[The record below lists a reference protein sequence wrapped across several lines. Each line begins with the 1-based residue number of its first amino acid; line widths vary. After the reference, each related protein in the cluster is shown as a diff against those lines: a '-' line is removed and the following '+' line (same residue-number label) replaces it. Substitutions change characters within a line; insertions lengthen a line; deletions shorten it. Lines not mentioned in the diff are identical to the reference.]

1 MDSFEFEVDG
11 YKFRVSSNDGH
22 AYTCIEEF
30 RDGKWKYLSDHTFVT
45 THAFRALLANRA
57 ELVARARVAA
67 EDAEKMR
74 ALEQHVIELKGHAHK
89 CDCERWLAGEEIDED
104 GDHSY
109 QYTEGVACTC
119 GLDKLLPP
127 AAAQEGGEV

>member
-57 ELVARARVAA
+57 EVMALYREAIEEARHLLIVNIDGDEQVHRDLLDSLDARF
-67 EDAEKMR
+67 KK
-74 ALEQHVIELKGHAHK
+74 LEQPN
-89 CDCERWLAGEEIDED
+89 D
-104 GDHSY
+104 
-109 QYTEGVACTC
+109 
-119 GLDKLLPP
+119 
-127 AAAQEGGEV
+127 

>member
-57 ELVARARVAA
+57 EVMALYREAMDNARRWAEVLDGNMGSNARISKLDSL
-67 EDAEKMR
+67 DARFKKMDVG
-74 ALEQHVIELKGHAHK
+74 Q
-89 CDCERWLAGEEIDED
+89 
-104 GDHSY
+104 
-109 QYTEGVACTC
+109 
-119 GLDKLLPP
+119 
-127 AAAQEGGEV
+127 

>member
-57 ELVARARVAA
+57 ELLALYREAMEVARDMAGTFTPIICDDYNKQLDALDARF
-67 EDAEKMR
+67 KK
-74 ALEQHVIELKGHAHK
+74 LE
-89 CDCERWLAGEEIDED
+89 AG
-104 GDHSY
+104 
-109 QYTEGVACTC
+109 Q
-119 GLDKLLPP
+119 
-127 AAAQEGGEV
+127 